1 MSKYFQSSLKNT
13 LFLSKTSIDSVMGPL
28 NKTDLILHPDGSIYH
43 LGLFPED
50 IADTIILVGDPGR
63 VEQVSSRFDTI
74 VVRKENREFVTHT
87 GTFGGKQISVVST
100 GIGTDNIDIVLNEL
114 DALVNVDL
122 STRTPRPHHQKLT
135 LVRIGTSGALQPDIV
150 PGTLL
155 LTQIAGGLDGL
166 YHFYQDQTGITVP
179 GLARAFM
186 GYTRWDQQLAEPYF
200 VMASERL
207 LRLLKGPGLRA
218 GITLS
223 TPGFYGP
230 QYRSLRLMPREGNLI
245 QKLSSFSFEH
255 LNIQNFEMES
265 SALYAL
271 SAMLG
276 HDAITL
282 CVAIAN
288 RVTSQFL
295 EDYRPAVQLVVD
307 QVLNKLSMHEGSGA

>member
-1 MSKYFQSSLKNT
+1 
-13 LFLSKTSIDSVMGPL
+13 MGPY
-28 NKTDLILHPDGSIYH
+28 NNTDLILHPDGSIYH
-43 LGLFPED
+43 LGLLPEE

-74 VVRKENREFVTHT
+74 RIRKENREFVTHT
-87 GTFGGKQISVVST
+87 GTYGGKQISVLST

-122 STRTPRPHHQKLT
+122 STRSPKPNPVNLT
-135 LVRIGTSGALQPDIV
+135 LVRIGTSGALHSDIV

-155 LTQIAGGLDGL
+155 LTEIAGGFDGL

-179 GLARAFM
+179 GLSKAFM
-186 GYTRWDQQLAEPYF
+186 GFTHWDQQLAEPYF
-200 VMASERL
+200 VRASDRL
-207 LRLLKGPGLRA
+207 LRLFNGTELQA

-230 QYRSLRLMPREGNLI
+230 QFRSLRLMPREGNLI
-245 QKLSSFSFEH
+245 QQLSSFSFEH
-255 LNIQNFEMES
+255 LKIQNFEMES

-276 HDAITL
+276 HNAITI

-295 EDYRPAVQLVVD
+295 EDYKPAVQKVID
-307 QVLNKLSMHEGSGA
+307 QVLHKLSMHEGSGA